1 MRCYFVFELDCKLL
15 SIFYYIYKFKSV
27 SVAAEH
33 LAMSQPTVSNI
44 LNKIRLH
51 YNDPLFLR
59 IGNEMV
65 PTELSKQLY
74 PLVSEALSKVEIINN
89 FSVNFDESASQ
100 QQFTVAMT
108 DVSHLVLLPK
118 ISQYLK
124 QHAPH
129 VKLNVRA
136 ITSETSYQMANGEI
150 DLAIGFLPQL
160 ENGFYQ
166 QKLFEQFYV
175 VIASKDHP
183 RLSNQHISVE
193 QYLTESHI
201 DIDAGVG
208 HYHIAN
214 ELLNLELKRNV
225 LMRIPSYLGVGLVV
239 QDTDSIATVPYYL
252 SEVLLSRG
260 NLQILPAPISFPTYS
275 IKQYWHMSCH
285 HKTSHQ
291 WLRHMCYEI
300 FSQVNS
306 MPLPSQLVNVEHKE

>member
-1 MRCYFVFELDCKLL
+1 MFELDCKLL

-27 SVAAEH
+27 SMAADR
-33 LAMSQPTVSNI
+33 LNISQPTVSNI
-44 LNKIRLH
+44 LNKIREH

-59 IGNEMV
+59 IGNEMI
-65 PTELSKQLY
+65 PTELSKQLF
-74 PLVSEALSKVEIINN
+74 PLVSEALSKVEHINN
-89 FSVNFDESASQ
+89 FTIDFDQKNSHHK
-100 QQFTVAMT
+100 FTIAMT

-118 ISQYLK
+118 LSQYLK

-129 VKLNVRA
+129 VHINVRA

-150 DLAIGFLPQL
+150 DLAIGFLPHL

-175 VIASKDHP
+175 VLASKMHP
-183 RLSNQHISVE
+183 RLTEDKLSLDE
-193 QYLTESHI
+193 YLNESHI
-201 DIDAGVG
+201 DIDAGMG

-214 ELLNLELKRNV
+214 ELLKLDLKRNI

-239 QDTDSIATVPYYL
+239 QETDAIATVPYYL

-260 NLQILPAPISFPTYS
+260 NLKMLEAPIAFPSYS

-285 HKTSHQ
+285 HKTSNQ
-291 WLRHMCYEI
+291 WLRHAIYDL
-300 FSQVNS
+300 FSQMS
-306 MPLPSQLVNVEHKE
+306 

>member
-1 MRCYFVFELDCKLL
+1 M
-15 SIFYYIYKFKSV
+15 
-27 SVAAEH
+27 SVAADH

-44 LNKIRLH
+44 LNKIRAH

-89 FSVNFDESASQ
+89 FSVNFDETASH

-183 RLSNQHISVE
+183 RLNQQSMTVE
-193 QYLTESHI
+193 QYLSESHI

-214 ELLNLELKRNV
+214 ELLNLDLKRNV

-260 NLQILPAPISFPTYS
+260 NLQIFPAPISFPTYS

-306 MPLPSQLVNVEHKE
+306 MPLPSQLLSPQNELDI